1 MEQYTGVASS
11 LLAFYLAGA
20 PAINGEARREILPL
34 GQPLFEQAT
43 PPAPTPLVVARQGW
57 QCREEMSRCAR
68 QSEGPPAQRR
78 SVSRRLA

>member
-20 PAINGEARREILPL
+20 LAINGEARREILPL

-43 PPAPTPLVVARQGW
+43 LPAPTPLV
-57 QCREEMSRCAR
+57 
-68 QSEGPPAQRR
+68 RR
-78 SVSRRLA
+78 SSWRGRGGSAARRCQGARGKARGRLLSADQ